1 MFFCVF
7 RYRPWGNVFLAVL
20 LIVLLAGC
28 SAKKAKE
35 AFGFSQPQPET
46 PQALAMKGLDYYN
59 HGKYDKAL
67 TFFEMIMNRYPF
79 SEYSM
84 LAKLKS
90 ADSNY
95 YLENYEEA
103 LLSYKDFEQDHPTN
117 EAIPYVMYQMGMCN
131 FNQIDTIDRDTSGA
145 NNSIYAFTRLLRG
158 YPDSPYTSDA
168 KQRVQHA
175 RNFLADHE
183 YYVISFYVRTKAY
196 SEAEGRLEY
205 LLRQYPDADIAPE
218 AKKLLVA
225 LKAGNQPKR
234 KMWGL
239 LPGFKIPE
247 EEQTVEPNETES
259 ADK

>member
-1 MFFCVF
+1 MFKNSTNFHFWGTVF
-7 RYRPWGNVFLAVL
+7 FIL
-20 LIVLLAGC
+20 LMIVLLAGC
-28 SAKKAKE
+28 SSKKTLKAL
-35 AFGFSQPQPET
+35 GFVADETDNPQV
-46 PQALAMKGLDYYN
+46 LAMQGLEHYN
-59 HGKYDKAL
+59 HGKYEKAL
-67 TFFEMIMNRYPF
+67 VSFEMILNRYPF

-103 LLSYKDFEQDHPTN
+103 LLIYKDFEEDHPTN

-131 FNQIDTIDRDTSGA
+131 FKQIDTIDRDTSGA
-145 NNSIYAFTRLLRG
+145 SKSIYAFTKLLRA

-168 KQRVQHA
+168 KQRIQNA

-196 SEAEGRLEY
+196 TEAEGRLEY
-205 LLRQYPDADIAPE
+205 LLRQYPDADIAPQ
-218 AKKLLVA
+218 ANKLLLA
-225 LKAGNQPKR
+225 LKAGNYPKR

-239 LPGFKIPE
+239 LPGFRIPQE
-247 EEQTVEPNETES
+247 DTVADADES
-259 ADK
+259 GLPDK